1 MTNIKFASAALIL
14 ALASG
19 TAFAAGMEEEAQAP
33 STAFEQL
40 DTNQDG
46 LISKEEGAVREDLT
60 TLWEA
65 ADANK
70 DGSLDAAEF
79 SAFETTV
86 PAQQ

>member
-19 TAFAAGMEEEAQAP
+19 AAFATGQEEKAQAP
-33 STAFEQL
+33 ATAFEQL
-40 DTNQDG
+40 DTNHDG
-46 LISKEEGAVREDLT
+46 LISKEEGAVREDVAA
-60 TLWEA
+60 LWEA

-79 SAFETTV
+79 SAFETTE

>member
-19 TAFAAGMEEEAQAP
+19 AAFAAGMEEKAEAPA
-33 STAFEQL
+33 TAFEQL
-40 DTNQDG
+40 DANRDG
-46 LISKEEGAVREDLT
+46 LISKEEGAVREDVAT
-60 TLWEA
+60 MWEA
-65 ADANK
+65 ADANS

-79 SAFETTV
+79 SAFEIPE